1 MKSILFTLLISFTLA
16 AGGTQKDISKVTIQL
31 DRAFIKESQWCY
43 ISGFHVIG
51 TDLRGMPNKRIQG
64 LGIKSIPANFLL
76 DREQRIIAKNLYGEQ
91 LVQTLDSLMQQST
104 IPMTEKDNEYDKI
117 LAKVY
122 YEDQAIRLKI
132 DSLMNI
138 GYPDMMELYSE
149 MSNKDLENQK
159 IVIPIL
165 ERYLKK
171 EIELQDK
178 SLEAIYIVI
187 QHADFDIQHKYRSFI
202 KHLYQKSIISN
213 VDYARF
219 IDRWVVRQNKAQLV
233 GCQSAMNQYTQD
245 PFPYPLQVSDSI
257 RKELN
262 MLDIKR
268 ELDSLFVNE
277 YAPLYIEES
286 EYVVFGNVMDKIKP
300 ESSYTGIENV
310 ELSINGALIRTN
322 KNGFYAIKIKKS
334 DFPLNIAV
342 QHEEKK
348 RNFILEMKNDSD
360 WQILNIYLDEIQGAT
375 IINSSSSE

>member
-1 MKSILFTLLISFTLA
+1 M
-16 AGGTQKDISKVTIQL
+16 IQL
-31 DRAFIKESQWCY
+31 KNNR
-43 ISGFHVIG
+43 
-51 TDLRGMPNKRIQG
+51 KRY
-64 LGIKSIPANFLL
+64 KTWVFLT
-76 DREQRIIAKNLYGEQ
+76 
-91 LVQTLDSLMQQST
+91 TLTVLLSMTSAT
-104 IPMTEKDNEYDKI
+104 TEKDNEHDKI

-122 YEDQAIRLKI
+122 YEDQAIRFKI

-138 GYPDMMELYSE
+138 GYPDMTRLYSE

-219 IDRWVVRQNKAQLV
+219 IDRLVVRQNKAQPV
-233 GCQSAMNQYTQD
+233 GCQCAMNQYTED

-334 DFPLNIAV
+334 DFPLNIVV

-360 WQILNIYLDEIQGAT
+360 WQILNIYLDELLQ
-375 IINSSSSE
+375 